1 MATSVLFYGDNYR
14 MSYIIRKFIEAENY
28 NILGIAT
35 PSPESF
41 VYLLNQN
48 SIYPNN
54 HLNFSFFDSGS
65 STGAGDY
72 IEVTDMKTGS
82 SSRISLYA
90 VDPDSWT
97 YDQGPVDIVICSTS
111 IYLSSSIL
119 TSIMNIGVKAMFIAP
134 GTPHSSLWG
143 QSNTLDVL
151 SHAYHINDY
160 VIDKGSMGIYAEVDV
175 ANHILA
181 EIFDSIYNSVHEYPA
196 YCMPIQICPSP
207 YPGRNFSAANT
218 QDMTASDS
226 FSNNPKI
233 RSNFH
238 NIRYNSIFNKII
250 GKIVPAMNGKT
261 IGYQYSVPGTSC
273 GLMKVIIGMNNSY
286 TLDDIKRFL
295 KISSK
300 TLGVSDERKCPLDM
314 LDLTQGE
321 IIIPSIELLGGDGTR
336 SNTFTFTVVYDDTA
350 PIPYYLQGS
359 IEARIN

>member
-14 MSYIIRKFIEAENY
+14 MSYIIRKFIEAEKY

-35 PSPESF
+35 PSPQSF

-54 HLNFSFFDSGS
+54 HLSFSFVDSSS

-82 SSRISLYA
+82 SSRISLYTIY
-90 VDPDSWT
+90 PDNWIN
-97 YDQGPVDIVICSTS
+97 DQGPADIVICSNSTY
-111 IYLSSSIL
+111 ISSSIL
-119 TSIMNIGVKAMFIAP
+119 TSIANWGAKATFIAP
-134 GTPHSSLWG
+134 GTPHAAFWG
-143 QSNTLDVL
+143 QSNNLDVL
-151 SHAYHINDY
+151 PHAYRINDY
-160 VIDKGSMGIYAEVDV
+160 VIDRGNIEIYSEVDV

-181 EIFDSIYNSVHEYPA
+181 EIFDSIYNSVNDYPA
-196 YCMPIQICPSP
+196 YCMPIKICPSP
-207 YPGRNFSAANT
+207 YPDRNFSAANT
-218 QDMTASDS
+218 QDMTAGDS
-226 FSNNPKI
+226 FHNNPKI

-238 NIRYNSIFNKII
+238 NIRYNGIFNKII

-286 TLDDIKRFL
+286 TLDDIKIFL
-295 KISSK
+295 KISSE
-300 TLGVSDERKCPLDM
+300 TLDISNERKCPLDM

-350 PIPYYLQGS
+350 PIAYYLQGA
-359 IEARIN
+359 IEVYNK